1 MREGAAAMS
10 TVSRQQP
17 SAQQPGPLLRLD
29 RLRNSRPRSA
39 FTWRVILNL
48 SHMRIGSLFIIGAAL
63 VATACQSV
71 QTTQPGAV
79 GVQRKQMMLVSEEQI
94 EKGAQEAYRQE
105 LDKARQQQALNA
117 NQQMYQRVQSIAR
130 RLIPQTTAFRPDAQQ
145 WRWEVNVQTSKD
157 VNAYCMPGGKIM
169 VYTGLIEQLNATD
182 AELAAVIGHEIAHAL
197 REHSRER
204 ISRAYAEQLALAG
217 VAAVTGAG
225 ETTMALASQ
234 VSAVTFT
241 LPHSREQEAEADRI
255 GLELMA
261 RAGYDP
267 NASISLWQKMSKVGG
282 GGPEF
287 LSTHPSGESR
297 IRDLEASIPSVMP
310 LYQKTK

>member
-1 MREGAAAMS
+1 MRIHRLLIVTVAMLAAA
-10 TVSRQQP
+10 
-17 SAQQPGPLLRLD
+17 
-29 RLRNSRPRSA
+29 
-39 FTWRVILNL
+39 
-48 SHMRIGSLFIIGAAL
+48 
-63 VATACQSV
+63 CQTV

-79 GVQRKQMMLVSEEQI
+79 GVDRKQHMLVSEEEI
-94 EKGAQEAYRQE
+94 ERGAQQAYQQE
-105 LDKARQQQALNA
+105 LQKAQDKHALNSD
-117 NQQMYQRVQSIAR
+117 QQTYQRVQSITR
-130 RLIPQTTAFRPDAQQ
+130 RLIPQTGSFRPDAPQ
-145 WRWEVNVQTSKD
+145 WKWEVNVQRSKD

-169 VYTGLIEQLNATD
+169 VYTGLIEQLQATD

-217 VAAVTGAG
+217 IAVATGASQN
-225 ETTMALASQ
+225 TMQLASQ

-267 NASISLWQKMSKVGG
+267 NAAVVLWQKMSRLGSGG
-282 GGPEF
+282 PPEF

-297 IRDLEASIPSVMP
+297 IRDLEASVPRVLP
-310 LYQKTK
+310 LYQASPNRSAAR

>member
-1 MREGAAAMS
+1 MRMRFILIAAVA
-10 TVSRQQP
+10 T
-17 SAQQPGPLLRLD
+17 L
-29 RLRNSRPRSA
+29 
-39 FTWRVILNL
+39 
-48 SHMRIGSLFIIGAAL
+48 
-63 VATACQSV
+63 ATACQTV

-79 GVQRKQMMLVSEEQI
+79 GVQRKQLMLVSEQEI
-94 EKGAQEAYRQE
+94 EKGAQEAYQQE
-105 LDKARQQQALNA
+105 LAKARDQHALNT
-117 NQQMYQRVQSIAR
+117 NREMHDRVQRIAQ
-130 RLIPQTTAFRPDAQQ
+130 RLIPQTSAFRPDAAQ
-145 WRWEVNVQTSKD
+145 WAWEVNVQTTDD

-169 VYTGLIEQLNATD
+169 VYTGLIEKLNATD

-217 VAAVTGAG
+217 IAVATGAG
-225 ETTMALASQ
+225 QNTMAIASQ
-234 VSAVTFT
+234 VSAVTFS

-261 RAGYDP
+261 RAGFDP
-267 NASISLWQKMSKVGG
+267 NASVSLWQKMAKLGG

-297 IRDLEASIPSVMP
+297 IRDLQASIPRVMP
-310 LYQKTK
+310 LYEAAKKS

>member
-1 MREGAAAMS
+1 
-10 TVSRQQP
+10 
-17 SAQQPGPLLRLD
+17 
-29 RLRNSRPRSA
+29 
-39 FTWRVILNL
+39 
-48 SHMRIGSLFIIGAAL
+48 MRIRTVFLAAFVVLGAG
-63 VATACQSV
+63 CQSV
-71 QTTQPGAV
+71 QTTEPGAV
-79 GVQRKQMMLVSEEQI
+79 GVERKQMMLISEEEV

-105 LDKARQQQALNA
+105 LEKARAQNALNT
-117 NQQMYQRVQSIAR
+117 QKEMYQRVQNIAR
-130 RLIPQTTAFRPDAQQ
+130 RLTPHTAVFRPDAPQ
-145 WRWEVNVQTSKD
+145 WPWEVNVQTSDD

-169 VYTGLIEQLNATD
+169 VYTGLIEKLNATD
-182 AELAAVIGHEIAHAL
+182 AELAAVVGHEVAHAL

-204 ISRAYAEQLALAG
+204 ISRAYAQQLALAG

-225 ETTMALASQ
+225 DTTMAIASQ
-234 VSAVTFT
+234 VTQVTFG

-267 NASISLWQKMSKVGG
+267 NAAISLWQKMAKVGGG

-297 IRDLEASIPSVMP
+297 IRDLEANVPRVMS
-310 LYQKTK
+310 LYQAAAKP

>member
-1 MREGAAAMS
+1 MRVRS
-10 TVSRQQP
+10 
-17 SAQQPGPLLRLD
+17 LLI
-29 RLRNSRPRSA
+29 A
-39 FTWRVILNL
+39 V
-48 SHMRIGSLFIIGAAL
+48 
-63 VATACQSV
+63 VAVMVAACQTV

-79 GVQRKQMMLVSEEQI
+79 GVQRKQHMMVSEEQV
-94 EKGAQEAYRQE
+94 EKGAQVAYQEE
-105 LDKARQQQALNA
+105 LDKARAKGALNPDPKTF
-117 NQQMYQRVQSIAR
+117 QRIQTISQ
-130 RLIPQTTAFRPDAQQ
+130 RLIPYTAVFRPDAVN
-145 WRWEVNVQTSKD
+145 WNWEVNVQETED

-204 ISRAYAEQLALAG
+204 LSRKYAEQIALAG
-217 VAAVTGAG
+217 IAVATGA
-225 ETTMALASQ
+225 TDATMELASQ

-241 LPHSREQEAEADRI
+241 LPHSREQESESDRI

-267 NASISLWQKMSKVGG
+267 NAAISLWQKMSKLGG

-287 LSTHPSGESR
+287 LSTHPSGDSR
-297 IRDLEASIPSVMP
+297 IRELESNLPRVLP
-310 LYQKTK
+310 LYLAAKR

>member
-1 MREGAAAMS
+1 
-10 TVSRQQP
+10 
-17 SAQQPGPLLRLD
+17 
-29 RLRNSRPRSA
+29 
-39 FTWRVILNL
+39 
-48 SHMRIGSLFIIGAAL
+48 MRIRSLLIVGAAL
-63 VATACQSV
+63 LAAACQTV

-79 GVQRKQMMLVSEEQI
+79 GVDRKQHMLVSEQEI
-94 EKGAQEAYRQE
+94 EKGADVAYDQE
-105 LDKARQQQALNA
+105 LDKAKQKGALNTDRET
-117 NQQMYQRVQSIAR
+117 YQRVQNMTR
-130 RLIPQTTAFRPDAQQ
+130 RLIPQTGVFRPDAPQ
-145 WRWEVNVQTSKD
+145 WKWEVNVQTTKD

-169 VYTGLIEQLNATD
+169 VYTGLIEQLHATD

-217 VAAVTGAG
+217 IAVATGAS
-225 ETTMALASQ
+225 EATMQLASQ
-234 VSAVTFT
+234 VSAVTFQ

-267 NASISLWQKMSKVGG
+267 SSAVTLWQKMGKLGG
-282 GGPEF
+282 GGPPEF

-297 IRDLEASIPSVMP
+297 IRDLQALVPKVMP
-310 LYQKTK
+310 LYQASAR